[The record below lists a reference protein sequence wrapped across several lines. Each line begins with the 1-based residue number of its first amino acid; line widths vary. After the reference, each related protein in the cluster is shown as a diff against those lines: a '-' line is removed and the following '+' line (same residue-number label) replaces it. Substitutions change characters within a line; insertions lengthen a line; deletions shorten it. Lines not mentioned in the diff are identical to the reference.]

1 MQILKDEPYGTVKAF
16 FLSSAAWFVF
26 ATLAGL
32 TDAAEM
38 MGPELLKDIPWIV
51 FGRLRPIHVNL
62 IIFGFVGSG
71 LIGASHYIVSTLV
84 RTPLYSERIG
94 KLSLWLWNLALI
106 AGVVTLSLG
115 YTQAREYAEFI
126 WPIDVGV
133 LIVFALIFYNLL
145 QTVRRRNENLLYISI
160 WYIFGALI
168 FSFFSYAFGNA
179 IWHPQ
184 SGAIT
189 GMPDA
194 ILAWFNGHNIVGLF
208 LTPLAIGLAYYVI
221 PIVSRS
227 PLFSHSLS
235 LIGFWSILLIYT
247 HIGTHHLLQAPV
259 PTWLKVV
266 AITGSVGMLIPVM
279 TVLINLW
286 FTMRGRLGAIHSNIG
301 GKFIFAGTVW
311 YLLVCLQGPLQS
323 LPYVQRLT
331 HLNNWVIAH
340 AHIGVLGFSGIIAL
354 GGIYFILPKVT
365 GRSIYSTRLADLQYW
380 LILLGLSG
388 FFLVLTIAGLIQGNG
403 WLNGTDVYRL
413 LPEIYLYLVLR
424 ASLGVFIVS
433 GAIIGLYNIIRS
445 IYGHQ

>member
-1 MQILKDEPYGTVKAF
+1 
-16 FLSSAAWFVF
+16 
-26 ATLAGL
+26 
-32 TDAAEM
+32 M
-38 MGPELLKDIPWIV
+38 MAPELVENIPWIV

-71 LIGASHYIVSTLV
+71 LLGASYYVVSALT

-106 AGVVTLSLG
+106 AGVLTLSLG
-115 YTQAREYAEFI
+115 YTQSREYAELI
-126 WPIDVGV
+126 WPIDIGV

-145 QTVRRRNENLLYISI
+145 QTVRHRNENLLYISI
-160 WYIFGALI
+160 WYILGALI

-184 SGAIT
+184 TGAIT

-266 AITGSVGMLIPVM
+266 AITGSVGMLIPVL

-286 FTMRGRLGAIHSNIG
+286 FTMKGRLGAIHSNIG

-340 AHIGVLGFSGIIAL
+340 AHIGVLGFSGFIAL
-354 GGIYFILPKVT
+354 GGIYFVLPKVT
-365 GRSIYSTRLADLQYW
+365 GRPIYSTRLADFQYW

-424 ASLGVFIVS
+424 ASLGVLIVS
-433 GAIIGLYNIIRS
+433 GAVIGLYNIIRS
-445 IYGHQ
+445 IYGHK

>member
-1 MQILKDEPYGTVKAF
+1 LQIFKDEPYGTVKGF

-32 TDAAEM
+32 TDATEM
-38 MGPELLKDIPWIV
+38 MAPELVENIPWIV

-71 LIGASHYIVSTLV
+71 LLGASYYVVSALT

-106 AGVVTLSLG
+106 AGVLTLSLG
-115 YTQAREYAEFI
+115 YTQSREYAELI
-126 WPIDVGV
+126 WPIDIGV

-145 QTVRRRNENLLYISI
+145 QTVRHRNENLLYISI
-160 WYIFGALI
+160 WYILGALI

-184 SGAIT
+184 TGAIT

-266 AITGSVGMLIPVM
+266 AITGSVGMLIPVL

-286 FTMRGRLGAIHSNIG
+286 FTMKGRLGAIHSNIG

-340 AHIGVLGFSGIIAL
+340 AHIGVLGFSGFIAL
-354 GGIYFILPKVT
+354 GGIYFVLPKVT
-365 GRSIYSTRLADLQYW
+365 GRPIYSTRLADFQYW

-424 ASLGVFIVS
+424 ASLGVLIVS
-433 GAIIGLYNIIRS
+433 GAVIGLYNIIRS
-445 IYGHQ
+445 IYGHK

>member
-1 MQILKDEPYGTVKAF
+1 LQILKDEPYGTVKAF